1 MRKVALTAFLALLA
15 TLFGLATGA
24 PALACEN
31 DDGGALVGCGGTSPG
46 AVTPGQTGTASSDG
60 PPLPIDFE
68 YYFDDAG
75 EGVDAAP
82 GYEEGC
88 WGIRTVPEGE
98 GTSYQEAVD
107 QQAQQGENGVL
118 WGNCRIEDTI
128 DPAELAQ
135 ILWERTVR
143 PPPPTPLQV
152 EPGRAVT
159 GLRAYLEIGGEVPA
173 RQTIGTPIGPA
184 TFVMTPRYVVT
195 WGDGATTETESQGVP
210 WPGGPGEIS
219 HVYTD
224 AGGVT
229 VTVQAFWRTTW
240 SLAGQGGDL
249 PELPVPT
256 EGSLDLPVEEYQVVT
271 D

>member
-1 MRKVALTAFLALLA
+1 MRRAASTLLVALVVLVVG
-15 TLFGLATGA
+15 TLSAG
-24 PALACEN
+24 PAAADCGN
-31 DDGGALVGCGGTSPG
+31 GTVSVGCNGSTSTESPDIE
-46 AVTPGQTGTASSDG
+46 TDTASSDG
-60 PPLPIDFE
+60 PALPIDFE

-135 ILWERTVR
+135 TLWERTVR

-173 RQTIGTPIGPA
+173 RQTVGTPIGPA